1 MSSLAHAQG
10 GLRPAFHPEPAF
22 HPGLQV
28 HAIAEPKAD
37 TRLSFLISAFCY
49 TALAGLVALTVQ
61 HRETI
66 LKEIRTHGTVIL
78 DPLEARLGPPLA
90 PVPTPTA
97 GAAAPPDASLPAAR
111 ATDLPPDALPDTLPT
126 ANHAGQVTDR
136 GGIPGL
142 IGVGGSG
149 EPAGHGN
156 ASAAAT
162 GGVLE
167 ISGTQVQVLRQAEP
181 VYPHMARILKI
192 QGDVV
197 VRMTIDTAGAP
208 SEVTVVAGPEQL
220 RAEALRCARQ
230 WRFTPA
236 RVGGEAVPA
245 AFNLTLRF
253 ILR

>member
-10 GLRPAFHPEPAF
+10 GLRPAFLPDTTF

-49 TALAGLVALTVQ
+49 TAIAGLVTLTLQ

-66 LKEIRTHGTVIL
+66 LREIRTHGTIIL
-78 DPLEARLGPPLA
+78 DPLETRLAPPLA
-90 PVPTPTA
+90 PLPMPAA
-97 GAAAPPDASLPAAR
+97 GAAAPLDASLPAPRVSYAV
-111 ATDLPPDALPDTLPT
+111 PDVLPDTLPT
-126 ANHAGQVTDR
+126 ANHAGHATDR
-136 GGIPGL
+136 IGIPGL
-142 IGVGGSG
+142 VGVGGSG
-149 EPAGHGN
+149 DPTGHSTAGTAPA
-156 ASAAAT
+156 

-167 ISGTQVQVLRQAEP
+167 ISGTQVQVLHQAEP
-181 VYPHMARILKI
+181 IYPHMARILKI